1 MKKLKEFNY
10 FDQFLSIAS
19 DIEESAEKLKN
30 ALTNYDYKEID
41 NNITEVHK
49 LENAS
54 DLKLHTLEKQL
65 IMEFLPPIDREDI
78 SLIGH
83 RLDDIEDE
91 IDEILIN
98 FKILNIRKVKPETNE
113 FLELLVKCAKEVKKL
128 IEYFKN
134 LKKPE
139 EAKEYAIKIN
149 ALEDEGDRLY
159 ERLMTDLYSNTK
171 DAIEIIKWTSIFN
184 CFEDTID
191 NCERLADCI
200 SDVIIKNS

>member
-1 MKKLKEFNY
+1 MKKLKEFDY
-10 FDQFLSIAS
+10 FDQFLSIAN
-19 DIEESAEKLKN
+19 DIEASAEKLKST
-30 ALTNYDYKEID
+30 LMDYDYKNIE

-65 IMEFLPPIDREDI
+65 IMDFLPPIDREDI

-83 RLDDIEDE
+83 RLDDIEDN

-113 FLELLVKCAKEVKKL
+113 FLELLVKCSKEVKRL
-128 IEYFKN
+128 IESFKN

-149 ALEDEGDRLY
+149 AIEDEGDRLY

-171 DAIEIIKWTSIFN
+171 DAIEIIKWTSIYN
-184 CFEDTID
+184 CLEDTID

-200 SDVIIKNS
+200 SDVLIKNS

>member
-19 DIEESAEKLKN
+19 DIEESAEKLKDT
-30 ALTNYDYKEID
+30 LLNYDYKIIEEK
-41 NNITEVHK
+41 ITEVHK

-65 IMEFLPPIDREDI
+65 IMDFLPPIDREDI

-83 RLDDIEDE
+83 RLDDIEDN

-98 FKILNIRKVKPETNE
+98 FKILNIRKVKPDLNE
-113 FLELLVKCAKEVKKL
+113 FLDLLVKCAKEVKKL

>member
-10 FDQFLSIAS
+10 FDQFLSIAN
-19 DIEESAEKLKN
+19 DIEESAEKLKST
-30 ALTNYDYKEID
+30 LMNYNYKDIE

-49 LENAS
+49 LENSS
-54 DLKLHTLEKQL
+54 DMKLHTLERQL
-65 IMEFLPPIDREDI
+65 IMDFLPPIDREDI

-83 RLDDIEDE
+83 RLDDIEDD

-98 FKILNIRKVKPETNE
+98 FKILNIRKVKSETGE
-113 FLELLVKCAKEVKKL
+113 FIDLLVKCTKEVKKL
-128 IEYFKN
+128 IESFKN

-149 ALEDEGDRLY
+149 AIEDEGDRLY

-184 CFEDTID
+184 CFEDAID

>member
-65 IMEFLPPIDREDI
+65 IMDFLPPIDREDI

-83 RLDDIEDE
+83 RLDDIEDN

>member
-10 FDQFLSIAS
+10 FDQFLSIAN

-30 ALTNYDYKEID
+30 TLTNYNYKDIE

-65 IMEFLPPIDREDI
+65 IMDFLPPIDREDI

-83 RLDDIEDE
+83 RLDDIEDD

-98 FKILNIRKVKPETNE
+98 FKILNIRKIKPETNE